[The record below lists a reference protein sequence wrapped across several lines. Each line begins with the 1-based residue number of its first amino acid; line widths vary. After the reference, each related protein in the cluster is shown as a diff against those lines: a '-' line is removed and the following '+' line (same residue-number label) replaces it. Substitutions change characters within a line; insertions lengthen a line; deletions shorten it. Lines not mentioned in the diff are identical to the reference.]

1 MGSMLE
7 FKTAEGANLLRPYI
21 TDNTLVHGQL
31 REIPRRFAG
40 IDLALLYLGG
50 TRVLGVLLTIDGK
63 QGVQALKIVRPR
75 TAIPIHYNDYTVF
88 KSPLRDFVREVRAAG
103 LEQKVKYLKHGD
115 TYTFDAPTARP

>member
-63 QGVQALKIVRPR
+63 QGVQALKIVRP
-75 TAIPIHYNDYTVF
+75 
-88 KSPLRDFVREVRAAG
+88 
-103 LEQKVKYLKHGD
+103 
-115 TYTFDAPTARP
+115 ARPYQSIIMTTPSSNRPCETSSGRSGRLDWSRR